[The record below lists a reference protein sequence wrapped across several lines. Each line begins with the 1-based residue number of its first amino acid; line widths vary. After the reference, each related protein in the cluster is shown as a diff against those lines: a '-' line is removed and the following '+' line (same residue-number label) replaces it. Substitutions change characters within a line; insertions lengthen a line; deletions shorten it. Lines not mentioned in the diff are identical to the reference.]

1 MSAHYA
7 DSDFLGKLRH
17 HNLEALVNGKSVPV
31 VVNRVVQGQW
41 QINFYREFDSVLFK
55 DNVLHDK
62 ILKLIQ
68 FVESKNFGAGFRRE
82 VIIESFPFLC
92 GVRPEEKSISIGNR
106 RLSRELALLKLHEI
120 NPIVV
125 DGETDK
131 LFFHL
136 KEHVEKISTLSP
148 KNFPSEIEWVS
159 FENNLPEFW
168 ETEKWDDVNE
178 ASGTVLKKLVKS
190 VGDYNSSIFE
200 KVSDYGLTLTAQF
213 DLIRVHLLKFLALLP
228 SLDHDRSGKEVKRN
242 LLESLRRLIHDS
254 KSIDTTK
261 KRGVRPLPLYLITV
275 FKVTYQ
281 VAAYMPPSLLAR
293 TVRFMVRTMAKRF
306 IAGESIATA
315 HDTIGYL
322 RRTKREATLDQLGE
336 LVVSQKEADE
346 YFEKVLQLIH
356 GLKHHIPKG
365 QKNKAGILNAHVS
378 IKVSALSHDFRP
390 EAFDATFSKVAPR
403 LKRILQE
410 AEREEV
416 FINVD
421 AEHYQYRDLVLAIYR
436 KVLLETPEL
445 KNYDQTGIVVQ
456 AYLRDGSSHLDDV
469 IALARE
475 RKIRMPIRLVK
486 GAYWDAETIE
496 GEAHQFVPPQFLNKE
511 ESDIH
516 FRQLCHKTLKNY
528 DYLQLAL
535 ASHNLQDHAFA
546 ESLREL
552 RFPQAPVIEHQCLHM
567 TYEALSNG
575 LAKMGWPV
583 RNYMP
588 IGNLLVGMAYLVRR
602 IMENSSQV
610 GVLSIMRSH
619 QKASGLI
626 SPIEIHKQKRKEGT
640 ITFDSFLIQTKSDF
654 SPVRPLKLHQVSERR
669 DFEGEILSL
678 LSQVE
683 KKQEELQTKN
693 GKKIVCSSRPSLLLD
708 VIQENS
714 NADAIEAVQKAETGL
729 LNSFWGKQSHVL
741 SRVAA
746 LLKASDLMLLKRNKL
761 AALIVL
767 EAGKTMGEAL
777 GDVDEAIDFINFY
790 TREEIRLQL
799 SGEKITNRG
808 VFAVIAPWNFP
819 LAIPCGMTVAPLIA
833 GNAVILKPAEQ
844 TPLIG
849 KALYDL
855 LIEAGVPDDI
865 LYLIQGDGEIVG
877 APLVSHKRTAG
888 VVFTGSKNVGT
899 WIYRH
904 GGKDIITHYSQQ
916 FPMQKKIITEMG
928 GKNAII
934 VTNNCE
940 LDETISGILYSAFGH
955 AGQKCSAASR
965 VIVHREVK
973 DALVVRLV
981 QAIKDLKVGEAL
993 DPSTTVN
1000 PLISEEDQERV
1011 RKAVEEAKEEAIKV
1025 QGKIL
1030 VDRSFEK
1037 LPGFCVGPALFELP
1051 SAQAKKKDSW
1061 AQKEIF
1067 GPVIHLMEYE
1077 SLVEA
1082 VELFNGTEYALT
1094 GGIYSQS
1101 QDDINF
1107 LIKFLRAGN
1116 LYVNRPNTGA
1126 RVGIEPFGGFKMSGT
1141 GPKAGG
1147 TEYMKEFHFT
1157 LPSQEI
1163 PMEEAR
1169 FAADSGYELIQ
1180 PRPSL
1185 ISVAGRIARF
1195 ETFAHSF
1202 LEQFEMY
1209 MGSVSEKEKTKL
1221 AGFVTWIKGNL
1232 EEYLHGK
1239 HLNYVIPGQLSY
1251 NDKSLIRENGLF
1263 ITVSGN
1269 PSLKSIHYLFGAL
1282 SLGCGLSIACVTEE
1296 SYTSWRGILDLAWKA
1311 GFSKANLDCSLVS
1324 KETVKELCKRPYYS
1338 FMYAGRFHQFHDALY
1353 ENILEGKAL
1362 TDTMR
1367 LVLSESDGLS
1377 IATPENVLDQFVWTR
1392 SLAINTMR
1400 HGAPLELN

>member
-1 MSAHYA
+1 M
-7 DSDFLGKLRH
+7 
-17 HNLEALVNGKSVPV
+17 NGKGVPV

-41 QINFYREFDSVLFK
+41 QLNFYKEFDSVLFNENIPHK
-55 DNVLHDK
+55 K
-62 ILKLIQ
+62 ILKLIE
-68 FVESKNFGAGFRRE
+68 FVENKNLGAGFRRE
-82 VIIESFPFLC
+82 IIIDSFPFLC
-92 GVRPEEKSISIGNR
+92 GVKPEEKTIYIGNR
-106 RLSRELALLKLHEI
+106 RLSRELALLKLHEV
-120 NPIVV
+120 NPISI
-125 DGETDK
+125 DGSLDK
-131 LFFHL
+131 LFFQL
-136 KEHVEKISTLSP
+136 KEHVEKISTLAP
-148 KNFPSEIEWVS
+148 NAFPSEIEWVTQ
-159 FENNLPEFW
+159 ENNLPELW
-168 ETEKWDDVNE
+168 DAEKWEDINE
-178 ASGTVLKKLVKS
+178 ASAVILKKLVKC
-190 VGDYNSSIFE
+190 VGDYSSSAFE
-200 KVSDYGLTLTAQF
+200 KVSDYGLTLTAQY

-228 SLDHDRSGKEVKRN
+228 SLDHDKSGKEVKRN
-242 LLESLRRLIHDS
+242 LLESLRRLIEDS
-254 KSIDTTK
+254 KALDGNK
-261 KRGVRPLPLYLITV
+261 KRGVRQLPLYLIST
-275 FKVTYQ
+275 FKITYHI
-281 VAAYMPPSLLAR
+281 AAYMPAGFLAR
-293 TVRFMVRTMAKRF
+293 VVRFLVRTMAKRF
-306 IAGESIATA
+306 IAGESISTA

-336 LVVSQKEADE
+336 LVVSQREADE

-356 GLKHHIPKG
+356 GLKQHIPRG
-365 QKNKAGILNAHVS
+365 QTNKAGILNAHVS

-390 EAFDATFSKVAPR
+390 EAFESTFSKVAPR

-410 AEREEV
+410 AQREEV

-421 AEHYQYRDLVLAIYR
+421 AEHYQYRDLVLNIFR
-436 KVLLETPEL
+436 KVLLDTPEL
-445 KNYDQTGIVVQ
+445 KDFAQTGIVVQ
-456 AYLRDGSSHLDDV
+456 AYLRDASAHLDDV
-469 IALARE
+469 IALGRE

-516 FRQLCHKTLKNY
+516 FRQLCYKTLKNSE
-528 DYLQLAL
+528 YLQLAL

-546 ESLREL
+546 EALREH

-567 TYEALSNG
+567 TYEALSHG

-626 SPIEIHKQKRKEGT
+626 SPIEVHKNKRKAGT
-640 ITFDSFLIQTKSDF
+640 LTFDSFTTQTKSDF
-654 SPVRPLKLHQVSERR
+654 APVRPLKLYKDDERR
-669 DFEGEILSL
+669 DLEAHIQSL
-678 LSQVE
+678 LTRITE
-683 KKQEELQTKN
+683 KQDEFQNAN
-693 GKKIVCSSRPSLLLD
+693 GRKVICSSRPSLILD

-714 NADAIEAVQKAETGL
+714 NAEAIEAVNKAEAALTE
-729 LNSFWGKQSHVL
+729 SFWGKQSHTL
-741 SRVAA
+741 SRVAI
-746 LLKASDLMLLKRNKL
+746 LLRAADLMLLKRNEL
-761 AALIVL
+761 SALMVL
-767 EAGKTMGEAL
+767 EAGKTMSEAL
-777 GDVDEAIDFINFY
+777 ADVDEGIDFINFY
-790 TREEIRLQL
+790 VRQEIELQL
-799 SGEKITNRG
+799 SGDKISNRG
-808 VFAVIAPWNFP
+808 VISVIAPWNFP
-819 LAIPCGMTVAPLIA
+819 LAIPCGMTVAPLVA

-855 LIEAGVPDDI
+855 LIEAGVPSDI

-904 GGKDIITHYSQQ
+904 GAQELITHYAHQTQ
-916 FPMQKKIITEMG
+916 MQKKIITEMG

-940 LDETISGILYSAFGH
+940 LDETISGILYASFGH
-955 AGQKCSAASR
+955 AGQKCSATSR

-973 DALVVRLV
+973 DALVMRLV
-981 QAIKDLKVGEAL
+981 QAIKDLKVGESL
-993 DPSTTVN
+993 DPSTSVN

-1011 RKAVEEAKEEAIKV
+1011 KKAIEEAKEEVIKV
-1025 QGKIL
+1025 HGKIL

-1037 LPGFCVGPALFELP
+1037 LPGFCVGPALFEIP
-1051 SAQAKKKDSW
+1051 ASQAKKKDSW
-1061 AQKEIF
+1061 AQREIF

-1082 VELFNGTEYALT
+1082 VELFNSTEYALT

-1107 LIKFLRAGN
+1107 LVKFLRAGN

-1147 TEYMKEFHFT
+1147 TEYVKEFHFA
-1157 LPSQEI
+1157 LPNAEAPIGEI
-1163 PMEEAR
+1163 K
-1169 FAADSGYELIQ
+1169 FAVDSGYQLLT

-1185 ISVAGRIARF
+1185 ISIAGRISRF
-1195 ETFAHSF
+1195 ETFGHSF
-1202 LEQFEMY
+1202 LEQFEIY
-1209 MGSVSEKEKTKL
+1209 MGSVSEKEKLKL
-1221 AGFVTWIKGNL
+1221 SIFITWIKGNL
-1232 EEYLHGK
+1232 HDYLNGK
-1239 HLNYVIPGQLSY
+1239 HMNFVIPGQLSY
-1251 NDKSLIRENGLF
+1251 NDKSLIKESGLF
-1263 ITVSGN
+1263 VTVSGS

-1296 SYTSWRGILDLAWKA
+1296 SYTSWRGILELAWKA
-1311 GFSKANLDCSLVS
+1311 GFSKANIDCSLVS
-1324 KETVKELCKRPYYS
+1324 KETLKDLYKQPHYS
-1338 FMYAGRFHQFHDALY
+1338 FMYAGRFNQFHDVLY
-1353 ENILEGKAL
+1353 QGILEGKAL
-1362 TDTMR
+1362 TENMR
-1367 LVLSESDGLS
+1367 LVLSESDGISL
-1377 IATPENVLDQFVWTR
+1377 ATPQNVLDQFVWTR
-1392 SLAINTMR
+1392 SLAVNTMR